1 VKRFFWKVLSAG
13 IVLTPGAVHADSIWA
28 RREPRSAFLFVDE
41 RARRIGDV
49 LTIQVQE
56 QTNIGNQDQRQ
67 LSKDAKASGIFT
79 FKGST
84 QGGKSTR
91 SGQVDFEPSGSSQRA
106 FDGTSNYTVGRS
118 FIDTLSVTVIDVLPN
133 GNLVVEGF
141 RRQVVTGEQRMMRV
155 SGIVR
160 PDDITLTNT
169 VLSQFIA
176 NLQISYVG
184 TGPESRFV
192 NQGYVGKLFNWVWPW

>member
-13 IVLTPGAVHADSIWA
+13 IVLAPGTAHADSIWA

-49 LTIQVQE
+49 LTVEILE
-56 QTNIGNQDQRQ
+56 QTDIGNSDQRKM
-67 LSKDAKASGIFT
+67 SKEAKANATFT

-84 QGGKSTR
+84 QGGKSVR
-91 SGQVDFEPSGSSQRA
+91 SGTVDFEPAGSSQRT
-106 FDGTSNYTVGRS
+106 FDGSSAYTVGRT
-118 FIDTLSVTVIDVLPN
+118 ITDTMSVTVIDVLPN
-133 GNLVVEGF
+133 SNLVVEGF
-141 RRQVVTGEQRMMRV
+141 RRQVVAGEQRMMRV

-160 PDDITLTNT
+160 PDDISLANT
-169 VLSQFIA
+169 VRSPFVA

-184 TGPESRFV
+184 SGPESRFV